1 MVCGTRSIARVPEEL
16 TADTEVVM
24 DVLSFVNHPQY
35 NQSEGPIGGYDLAV
49 YKVDDSPLRPPGVV
63 SYNSGIWPACF
74 PKEEY
79 VPDVPGVV
87 AAWRDP
93 TPNFYSYND
102 AEETAQGY
110 RLRNLELKQARMELM
125 EKCKDPEW
133 MGLANQS
140 SHYPQGVLCARDI
153 SASSC
158 FHFGNSGSALL
169 LPFVGWP
176 GGPRRYSWAGSL
188 SMYRGCD
195 QATVVDTS
203 GTFKEV
209 KAGENPGV
217 FTQASCY
224 LPWLAQEYRMEL
236 NPKLRK
242 LAGTCSP
249 SIGERK
255 QLRKENCKT
264 NLGTHCDFSRNYQ
277 IEIINLDP
285 VVITFEDRCKLI
297 GLEG

>member
-1 MVCGTRSIARVPEEL
+1 
-16 TADTEVVM
+16 
-24 DVLSFVNHPQY
+24 
-35 NQSEGPIGGYDLAV
+35 
-49 YKVDDSPLRPPGVV
+49 
-63 SYNSGIWPACF
+63 
-74 PKEEY
+74 
-79 VPDVPGVV
+79 
-87 AAWRDP
+87 
-93 TPNFYSYND
+93 
-102 AEETAQGY
+102 
-110 RLRNLELKQARMELM
+110 
-125 EKCKDPEW
+125 

-140 SHYPQGVLCARDI
+140 TFYPEGVLCARDP

-158 FHFGNSGSALL
+158 FQFGNSGSALL
-169 LPFVGWP
+169 LPYFGWP
-176 GGPRRYSWAGSL
+176 GGPRRYSWVGSL

-224 LPWLAQEYRMEL
+224 LPWLAQEYGMEL

-242 LAGTCSP
+242 VVGTCSSSTGVKNQP
-249 SIGERK
+249 LKTI
-255 QLRKENCKT
+255 CKT

-285 VVITFEDRCKLI
+285 IVIKMDRCKLI